1 MYLELHM
8 LQNFAPSN
16 LNRDDTGSPKEC
28 VFGGFSRARISSQ
41 CLKRS
46 IRQSPEFRSVVAG
59 YQAIRTRRLIVEVA
73 ERLSGEQPAPE
84 RTTKIIAEVF
94 KDAGL
99 ERPEQRSASRGQ
111 AAEEAESAA
120 EEKDNTKLLLFM
132 DAHSI
137 DEVVAAFRTH
147 WEALTRG
154 DKDQRAVVMDKLGD
168 ILMASAQVPD
178 VALFGRMIEID
189 TKKPFGKRQ
198 LGVDGATQVAH
209 AISTHQVAVDE
220 DFYTAVDELLPPG
233 ASGAGMM
240 GTIPYNSA
248 CYYRYANVDL
258 SQLIHNL
265 AGNQDLAIRTTEAF
279 VRAAI
284 VAIPTGK
291 QTTMAAQ
298 NPPSLVMAVVRD
310 AGLWSL
316 ANAFDRPVRPTE
328 SHGLIDSSIRAL
340 DRQWGKLTT
349 MYGKSG
355 IKDAWVAESEDIP
368 FEHIGAYRVT
378 SVEDLITG
386 ALTSLWAGAAV

>member
-28 VFGGFSRARISSQ
+28 VFGGVSRARISSQ

-46 IRQSPEFRSVVAG
+46 IRQSPEFRRVVAG

-73 ERLSGEQPAPE
+73 ERLSGQQPAPE
-84 RTTKIIAEVF
+84 RTTKIIADVF
-94 KDAGL
+94 KEAGL
-99 ERPEQRSASRGQ
+99 ERPEQRGASRGT
-111 AAEEAESAA
+111 AGDEAEIAA

-132 DAHSI
+132 NAHSV
-137 DEVVAAFRTH
+137 DEVVAAFRAH
-147 WEALTRG
+147 WDALASG
-154 DKDQRAVVMDKLGD
+154 DRDQRAAVIDELGD
-168 ILMASAQVPD
+168 ILVTSAQVPD

-189 TKKPFGKRQ
+189 TKKPFGKRH
-198 LGVDGATQVAH
+198 LGIDGATQVAH
-209 AISTHQVAVDE
+209 AISTHQVTVDE
-220 DFYTAVDELLPPG
+220 DFFTAVDDLLPEG

-258 SQLIHNL
+258 SQLASNL
-265 AGNQDLAIRTTEAF
+265 TGNQELAIRTTEAF
-279 VRAAI
+279 LRAAI

-291 QTTMAAQ
+291 QTNMAAQ

-316 ANAFDRPVRPTE
+316 ANAFERPVRPSETY
-328 SHGLIDSSIRAL
+328 GLIDSSIRAL
-340 DRQWGKLTT
+340 DRQWGKLAT
-349 MYGKSG
+349 MYGVAG
-355 IKDAWVAESEDIP
+355 VRGVWVVESEGLP
-368 FEHIGAYRVT
+368 LEHVSNYRVT
-378 SVEDLITG
+378 TVEELIQR
-386 ALTSLWAGAAV
+386 SLDTLRVGVAV